1 MSEYVELAYAAATSR
16 LCLFT
21 GTGFSKAVSNGEAP
35 TWKEL
40 LKKVC
45 IKVHNAKKLEDTLFP
60 DDKPPALSLE
70 EAAQILSLKLN
81 IEGKSIYDEIVDI
94 ISPIQLGEDISN
106 IKDFFQ
112 KNSFRVITTNYDK
125 LAECLVG
132 DESVQSITPGLPIPK
147 YPSKVKIYHVH
158 GSIDSPKNMI
168 VTSDDYFRFINS
180 DTYFSRK
187 LSTMLHE
194 NTVAILGYSLSD
206 TNLKAIINDY
216 KKFSKNNA
224 LCSNIFLISR
234 NKVSQD
240 MKDYYFYCFG
250 IRVIDNTEIDC
261 FFSRLSYKISL
272 IKDIIERARENI
284 RKVVSGAY
292 TYKNEYLKLE
302 DSFYQII
309 SSIISEGLDWNDD
322 KVVSL
327 FERIIEKKRKLTRN
341 NGAWEQY
348 EQLAKWLIYF
358 GSIIEVSNTKYEKTY
373 LDAVEYSMG
382 HMSKERNWGV
392 SWHAYRAWETRWPAI
407 IASNR
412 LMIKN
417 HIETLGTL
425 KDANL
430 IVKNIV

>member
-45 IKVHNAKKLEDTLFP
+45 SKVHNAKKLEDTLFP

-94 ISPIQLGEDISN
+94 ISPIQLGEGISN

-132 DESVQSITPGLPIPK
+132 DERVQSITPGLPVPK
-147 YPSKVKIYHVH
+147 YRSNVKIYHVH
-158 GSIDSPKNMI
+158 GSIDSPKNMV
-168 VTSDDYFRFINS
+168 VTSEDYFRFINS
-180 DTYFSRK
+180 NTYFSRK

-216 KKFSKNNA
+216 KTFSKGNA
-224 LCSNIFLISR
+224 LCSNIFFISR
-234 NKVSQD
+234 SKVSQD

-250 IRVIDNTEIDC
+250 IRVIDKTEIDC
-261 FFSRLSYKISL
+261 FFERLSSKMVL
-272 IKDIIERARENI
+272 IEDIMARARESI
-284 RKVVSGAY
+284 KRFVSGAFNY
-292 TYKNEYLKLE
+292 TDEYLKLE
-302 DSFYQII
+302 DSFYQIT
-309 SSIISEGLDWNDD
+309 SSIMSEGFDWTDN
-322 KVVSL
+322 KVVGFFKRL
-327 FERIIEKKRKLTRN
+327 IEQKRELTRKD
-341 NGAWEQY
+341 GAWEQY
-348 EQLAKWLIYF
+348 EHLAKWLIYF
-358 GSIIEVSNTKYEKTY
+358 GSIIEIAGTKYEKVY
-373 LDAVEYSMG
+373 LEAVEYSMSS
-382 HMSKERNWGV
+382 MSKERRLGY
-392 SWHAYRAWETRWPAI
+392 SWHAYRAWETRWSSI

-412 LMIKN
+412 LIIKK
-417 HIETLGTL
+417 HIEDLGVL
-425 KDANL
+425 DDANS

>member
-45 IKVHNAKKLEDTLFP
+45 SKVHNAKQLEDTLFP

-81 IEGKSIYDEIVDI
+81 IEGKSIYDEIVEI

-125 LAECLVG
+125 LAECLTG
-132 DESVQSITPGLPIPK
+132 DEEVQSITPGLPIPK
-147 YPSKVKIYHVH
+147 YSSKVKIYHVH
-158 GSIDSPKNMI
+158 GSIDSPKNMV
-168 VTSDDYFRFINS
+168 VTSEDYFRFINS
-180 DTYFSRK
+180 DTYFSQK
-187 LSTMLHE
+187 LSTILHE
-194 NTVAILGYSLSD
+194 NTVVILGYSLSD
-206 TNLKAIINDY
+206 TNLKAIINSY
-216 KKFSKNNA
+216 KTFSKDNA
-224 LCSNIFLISR
+224 LCSNIFFISHGE
-234 NKVSQD
+234 VSQD

-250 IRVIDNTEIDC
+250 IRVIDNTEIDD
-261 FFSRLSYKISL
+261 FFHRLSSKILL
-272 IKDIIERARENI
+272 IEDIIERARENI
-284 RKVVSGAY
+284 RKVIVGSH
-292 TYKNEYLKLE
+292 TYKNEYIRLE

-309 SSIISEGLDWNDD
+309 SSIISEGLDWSDSR
-322 KVVSL
+322 VVE
-327 FERIIEKKRKLTRN
+327 FFKRIIEQKRNLTRES
-341 NGAWEQY
+341 GAWEQY

-358 GSIIEVSNTKYEKTY
+358 GSIIEIAGTKYEKAY
-373 LDAVEYSMG
+373 LESVEYSMSN
-382 HMSKERNWGV
+382 MSKERRLGY
-392 SWHAYRAWETRWPAI
+392 SWHAYRAWETRWSTI

-412 LMIKN
+412 LIIKK
-417 HIETLGTL
+417 HIEELGVL
-425 KDANL
+425 DDANS